1 MRSDPV
7 PRTAIRGGCAAYS
20 CDEFSQLREVIVGN
34 PSGARIPRR
43 DVSVWLN
50 LYGDLSRC
58 EMERVLT
65 GEFPVQVIEETAED
79 LELLISALRS
89 LGVVVHQ
96 VCAGDHPQEF
106 GTPQWRTDGFYNY
119 CPRDLALIVGPVI
132 IETASPM
139 RARYFE
145 LFGMRHLFQSFM
157 LNGSA
162 WIAAPRPQ
170 LADELFQVDEQG
182 YPALGEDE
190 PVFEAANVLRCGTD
204 LFYQVSASGNEL
216 GRIWLERTLRAYGD
230 FTIHPLRRIYE
241 FTHIDSTIALL
252 RPGLA
257 LLNPERINDANLPDV
272 LRKWDAIWC
281 PPMNPA
287 PAASPYP
294 LSSRWIGMNLLMVNP
309 GLAIVDA
316 AQHELIRALE
326 RNGIDTLPLTLRH
339 ARTLGGGF
347 HCVTLDARRDGTM
360 ESYFDLGWR
369 RVVILAK

>member
-1 MRSDPV
+1 MTDNFVIRSPLTDIP
-7 PRTAIRGGCAAYS
+7 GGCVAYS
-20 CDEFSQLREVIVGN
+20 CDEFSPLREVIVGS
-34 PSGARIPRR
+34 PSGARIPQR
-43 DVSVWLN
+43 DLSAWLN
-50 LYGDLSRC
+50 LYGDLSRS
-58 EMERVLT
+58 EMECVLT
-65 GEFPVQVIEETAED
+65 GEFPVRVIEETTED
-79 LELLISALRS
+79 LQVLISALRS

-96 VCAGDHPQEF
+96 VSAGDHQQEF

-145 LFGMRHLFQSFM
+145 LFGMRHLFQRFM
-157 LNGSA
+157 MNGST

-182 YPALGEDE
+182 RPALGEHE
-190 PVFEAANVLRCGTD
+190 PVFEAANVLRCGKD
-204 LFYQVSASGNEL
+204 LFYQVSASGNEF
-216 GRIWLERTLRAYGD
+216 GRIWLERTLRAYGH
-230 FTIHPLRRIYE
+230 FTIHPLRKIYE

-257 LLNPERINDANLPDV
+257 LLNPERINDTNLPDA

-281 PPMNPA
+281 PPMSTA

-294 LSSRWIGMNLLMVNP
+294 LSSRWIGMNLLMINP

-316 AQHELIRALE
+316 AQHALIRALE

-347 HCVTLDARRDGTM
+347 HCVTLDVLRDGAM
-360 ESYFDLGWR
+360 ESYFD
-369 RVVILAK
+369 